1 MLSCGVLIGPLS
13 TLLGLLLLVMAPIW
27 PNLPLLISLKFL
39 SLNTQSATSPWVYC
53 EFGLRCPQFGRIR
66 FSSRHQTF
74 GHSTTRSK
82 ICFSSIVTHC
92 AEGTSISSQAFS
104 LAAILKTRLDDLNK
118 AQKTMPNRRLKTRGL
133 NPLVYTLPWPT

>member
-13 TLLGLLLLVMAPIW
+13 TLLGILLLVMASMW

-53 EFGLRCPQFGRIR
+53 EFGLQCLQFGRIW

-82 ICFSSIVTHC
+82 ICFSSIVAHG
-92 AEGTSISSQAFS
+92 AKGPSISSQAFS

-118 AQKTMPNRRLKTRGL
+118 AQKTMPNRRLKTRGP